1 MEICKRKCVRLSQ
14 SDGLPGW
21 EQEWG
26 FISGP
31 ATGQQRTPCVLETR
45 FLQCRTMSA
54 CYCSGVIW
62 ECQRSFKPLAKE
74 VMISSNKPLVMYYL
88 IWTARITYNIC
99 LQRAHKLLRP
109 LLIQMFY
116 RELWLFSFSHAC
128 VPLHPIMPQ
137 QHRQLQAGAGCSTE
151 MHEGCDGS
159 VMHKCTMRRR
169 ALLFCFSRFWAPRC
183 IKQFVSLCMHCWQ
196 LSSQEPE
203 APGRIPEPHC
213 KY

>member
-1 MEICKRKCVRLSQ
+1 VASKSEILLLFLCQNWRDFPSSIAEVSTGGPIAGLCKPRHSAEPIKMEICKRKCVRLSQ

-88 IWTARITYNIC
+88 IWTARINLTV
-99 LQRAHKLLRP
+99 L
-109 LLIQMFY
+109 
-116 RELWLFSFSHAC
+116 
-128 VPLHPIMPQ
+128 
-137 QHRQLQAGAGCSTE
+137 
-151 MHEGCDGS
+151 
-159 VMHKCTMRRR
+159 
-169 ALLFCFSRFWAPRC
+169 
-183 IKQFVSLCMHCWQ
+183 KQ
-196 LSSQEPE
+196 
-203 APGRIPEPHC
+203 
-213 KY
+213 K